1 MLQLHKTKDA
11 ELLVASLFKHQAAIV
26 FSPQGEIVDV
36 SEPFL
41 AAMGYRRDE
50 VIGRHHR
57 MFMPP
62 EEAQKP
68 EYGAFWRRL
77 AAGEAFEAEFLRHG
91 KGGKPIWLQ
100 ASYVPVR
107 GASGAVLKV
116 IKLASD
122 ITARHSSAEESA
134 AKLAATDRSLAVIEF
149 SPEGVILSV
158 NANFCAATGYRPEE
172 IIGQHHRILMPL
184 EETKSP
190 DYAAFWASLRKGEFQ
205 SAAYHRKRKD
215 GRDLWLRASYNPVLG
230 ADGGVCKVL
239 KYAFDITAQVD
250 QRRQLG
256 QNMLQGV
263 GAIGSNV
270 RNVLGQAE
278 RVVGAT
284 SEAAQTVQAVASAAE
299 EMTASVSDIAQSVS
313 ASRIAVDEVFGLAE
327 AANAATGALTSATVN
342 MGRIVTLIEGIAGQI
357 NLLALNATIE
367 SARAGDAGRGFAVV
381 AQEVKTLA
389 GQVSS
394 ATKNIVTDI
403 GQMQS
408 ASSEVVDSLARIRLS
423 MGGVLERVTSVATA
437 VEEQSAVS
445 RDIAANMHT
454 AAQSVGTIEDA
465 LNAIVGAVR
474 DADNSSNEVR
484 NAIATLAA

>member
-1 MLQLHKTKDA
+1 
-11 ELLVASLFKHQAAIV
+11 
-26 FSPQGEIVDV
+26 
-36 SEPFL
+36 
-41 AAMGYRRDE
+41 
-50 VIGRHHR
+50 
-57 MFMPP
+57 MPP
-62 EEAQKP
+62 
-68 EYGAFWRRL
+68 
-77 AAGEAFEAEFLRHG
+77 
-91 KGGKPIWLQ
+91 
-100 ASYVPVR
+100 
-107 GASGAVLKV
+107 
-116 IKLASD
+116 
-122 ITARHSSAEESA
+122 
-134 AKLAATDRSLAVIEF
+134 
-149 SPEGVILSV
+149 
-158 NANFCAATGYRPEE
+158 
-172 IIGQHHRILMPL
+172 

-205 SAAYHRKRKD
+205 SAAYLRKRKD